1 MIKRIDGGFFVG
13 RESDFKE
20 KKPIEH
26 AETKETLTEGKV
38 SEKKPT
44 VKK

>member
-20 KKPIEH
+20 KKPIEP
-26 AETKETLTEGKV
+26 TKNKETLNEEKV